1 MGAPQKIITQ
11 PGQTPPQLQGG
22 PGQAVVD
29 VAKVL
34 AQMTPQAHATQRL
47 AELQKVY
54 PLEAILQN
62 PQGQQLFN
70 IAQGFSTPQQQPQY
84 PVGVNLGKVGNVAAD
99 ILTLGLGKPLQRLGA
114 KIPKP
119 AMEGAQPT
127 ALETLGDKF
136 KFPTELPFGKVRT
149 TPETTKE
156 AMQQIG
162 AFEKGKLSAQQKA
175 QTALLAQSKFTD
187 AAEQRIWTDAYTP
200 PPEYLSLMPELQQVY
215 LKLALEAADAAVLRY
230 RQTQIR
236 KSTIKQGKVTEEE
249 KRDLLKR

>member
-1 MGAPQKIITQ
+1 MGAPQRTIT
-11 PGQTPPQLQGG
+11 L
-22 PGQAVVD
+22 PGQAAPAPQGQQQFQQGITD
-29 VAKVL
+29 LMMALKE
-34 AQMTPQAHATQRL
+34 QTPQARAAQRL

-54 PLEAILQN
+54 PLEAILQD

-70 IAQGFSTPQQQPQY
+70 IAQGFTKPA
-84 PVGVNLGKVGNVAAD
+84 PVSLGKVGTPAAA
-99 ILTLGLGKPLQRLGA
+99 ITTGGLSEIFRRIGA
-114 KIPKP
+114 PIPKP

-187 AAEQRIWTDAYTP
+187 AAEQRVWTDAYTP

-230 RQTQIR
+230 RQTQIK